1 MKNYFDKFE
10 PSFNNISRRHLGI
23 LALGATLSACGG
35 SGDADEPAAPV
46 ANGEVVPST
55 WSDAV
60 PDISNDVF
68 ARTYAGVGANGLI
81 YIYGT
86 EKFNDEFDYVVKQ
99 YKPDG
104 TLLSTTRLPPK
115 PTPALLFLTPESLF
129 LEQVVVIEVPFTND
143 ILVSAAFSAPSGM
156 INTKFTAGGYIAR
169 LNTASGE
176 MTKLFESGTICP
188 GGLARDTAGNLYTID
203 MKTGDVL
210 QLSAGKNEI
219 TVLYSAKPGKSA
231 SAHYDFVWDAK
242 CTVAVTTD
250 GTVYATLVTGGHY
263 ASSASYNDG
272 QWIVRLRNGQADRIQ
287 PGLSDRREIRGF
299 GAHENDV
306 FCLVHDGQTNTL
318 VRKIDATGAIST
330 VAGTPGSNQTTQF
343 GSPGALGRTTQWVD
357 ISPDGRTIHLRQAQ
371 DNPRFYN
378 VLLPAHS

>member
-35 SGDADEPAAPV
+35 GGGGDADEPAAPV

-60 PDISNDVF
+60 PNIGNDVF
-68 ARTYAGVGANGLI
+68 ARAYAGVGASGLI
-81 YIYGT
+81 YMNGV
-86 EKFNDEFDYVVKQ
+86 EKVDGNYYSVLRQ
-99 YKPDG
+99 YKSDG
-104 TLLSTTRLPPK
+104 TFITIKRLSDLIKQGP
-115 PTPALLFLTPESLF
+115 
-129 LEQVVVIEVPFTND
+129 EQVAVIEENGANQVL
-143 ILVSAAFSAPSGM
+143 IAVAFSVNSGM

-250 GTVYATLVTGGHY
+250 GTVYATLVTGGHV

-272 QWIVRLRNGQADRIQ
+272 RWIVRLRNGQADRIQ

-343 GSPGALGRTTQWVD
+343 GSPGALGRTTRWVGL
-357 ISPDGRTIHLRQAQ
+357 SPDGRTIHLRQEAQ
-371 DNPRFYN
+371 ESPKFYS

>member
-1 MKNYFDKFE
+1 MKNYLDKFD
-10 PSFNNISRRHLGI
+10 PSLHALSRRHLGI

-35 SGDADEPAAPV
+35 GGDDADKPDEPAVPV

-68 ARTYAGVGANGLI
+68 ARTYAGVGASGLI
-81 YIYGT
+81 YVNGVETVDGNY
-86 EKFNDEFDYVVKQ
+86 YSVLRQ
-99 YKPDG
+99 YKSDG
-104 TLLSTTRLPPK
+104 TFITIKRLATLIKEPSP
-115 PTPALLFLTPESLF
+115 
-129 LEQVVVIEVPFTND
+129 EQVAVIEENGAD
-143 ILVSAAFSAPSGM
+143 QILIAVAFSVNSGM

-176 MTKLFESGTICP
+176 MTKLFESSTICP

-343 GSPGALGRTTQWVD
+343 GSPGALGRTTRWID
-357 ISPDGRTIHLRQAQ
+357 LSPDGRTIHLRQEAQ
-371 DNPRFYN
+371 ESPKFYN

>member
-1 MKNYFDKFE
+1 MKNYFYKFD
-10 PSFNNISRRHLGI
+10 PSLHALSRRHLGI
-23 LALGATLSACGG
+23 LAFGATLSACGG
-35 SGDADEPAAPV
+35 GGDADESAAPV
-46 ANGEVVPST
+46 ANGEVAPST

-60 PDISNDVF
+60 PNIGNDVF
-68 ARTYAGVGANGLI
+68 ARTYAGVGASGLI
-81 YIYGT
+81 YVNGVETVDGNYYSVLR
-86 EKFNDEFDYVVKQ
+86 K
-99 YKPDG
+99 YKSDG
-104 TLLSTTRLPPK
+104 TFITIKRLATLIKEPGP
-115 PTPALLFLTPESLF
+115 
-129 LEQVVVIEVPFTND
+129 EQVAVIEENGAD
-143 ILVSAAFSAPSGM
+143 KILIAVAFSVNSGM

-169 LNTASGE
+169 LNTTSGE
-176 MTKLFESGTICP
+176 MTKLFESSTICP

-219 TVLYSAKPGKSA
+219 TVLYSAKSGNIA
-231 SAHYDFVWDAK
+231 STVIHYDFVWDAK

-299 GAHENDV
+299 GARGNDV

-343 GSPGALGRTTQWVD
+343 GSPGALGRTTRWVD
-357 ISPDGRTIHLRQAQ
+357 LSPDGRTIHLRQEAQ
-371 DNPRFYN
+371 ESPRFYS

>member
-60 PDISNDVF
+60 PNIGNDVF
-68 ARTYAGVGANGLI
+68 ARAYAGVGASGLI
-81 YIYGT
+81 YMNGV
-86 EKFNDEFDYVVKQ
+86 EKVDGNYYSVLRQ
-99 YKPDG
+99 YKSDG
-104 TLLSTTRLPPK
+104 TFITIKRLSDLIK
-115 PTPALLFLTPESLF
+115 QG
-129 LEQVVVIEVPFTND
+129 LEQVAVIEEN
-143 ILVSAAFSAPSGM
+143 SANQVLIAVAFSAPSGM

-176 MTKLFESGTICP
+176 MTKLFESSTICP

-231 SAHYDFVWDAK
+231 STGIDYDFVWGAK

-250 GTVYATLVTGGHY
+250 GTVYATLVTGGHV
-263 ASSASYNDG
+263 ASSASYNNG
-272 QWIVRLRNGQADRIQ
+272 QWIVRLRNGQADRI
-287 PGLSDRREIRGF
+287 
-299 GAHENDV
+299 
-306 FCLVHDGQTNTL
+306 
-318 VRKIDATGAIST
+318 
-330 VAGTPGSNQTTQF
+330 
-343 GSPGALGRTTQWVD
+343 
-357 ISPDGRTIHLRQAQ
+357 
-371 DNPRFYN
+371 
-378 VLLPAHS
+378 